1 MKGRVPNTFFLNV
14 WHVVDA
20 DDTKQN
26 AKAMMGIMFIMM
38 SIVLSTSSGDTIA
51 KETDVRHA
59 QEKVMFIMFMI
70 VTTRMK
76 KKMMMTRTRMWLG

>member
-1 MKGRVPNTFFLNV
+1 MPNTFFLNV

-26 AKAMMGIMFIMM
+26 AKAMMGIMFIM
-38 SIVLSTSSGDTIA
+38 STSSGDTIA